1 MTIQLRVSGPRGE
14 EKVIDVCENEED
26 LKKITVKQLREKI
39 TRELEI
45 SADIR
50 MVYRTEQLEESD
62 LLLSYGIRHMST
74 IHTLLMLP
82 GGIIG

>member
-1 MTIQLRVSGPRGE
+1 MTIQLRVNGPRGE

-26 LKKITVKQLREKI
+26 LKKMTVKQLRDKI
-39 TRELEI
+39 ARELEI
-45 SADIR
+45 NGDIR
-50 MVYRTEQLEESD
+50 MVYRTEPLDESS

-82 GGIIG
+82 GGIMG